1 MDLFKSYDEIT
12 CIDKQHLFLHKM
24 GGKKIELA
32 SYHQSIQGIQLH
44 AGVPQTV
51 RGQFD
56 IARNMALY
64 SYFFYALG
72 AEVQLKAYNVIEH
85 ALRIKCNR
93 QDLMLRQL
101 LNLANEKNW
110 LRDSG
115 FRHLDNPDE
124 SNKYSKSLSKI
135 LPELRNESAH
145 GLPPVGVGL
154 YRPY

>member
-1 MDLFKSYDEIT
+1 MTKLPASTNNIFFYTKWVV
-12 CIDKQHLFLHKM
+12 
-24 GGKKIELA
+24 KKIELA
-32 SYHQSIQGIQLH
+32 SYHQSIQDIQLH

-64 SYFFYALG
+64 SCFFYALG

-115 FRHLDNPDE
+115 F
-124 SNKYSKSLSKI
+124 
-135 LPELRNESAH
+135 
-145 GLPPVGVGL
+145 
-154 YRPY
+154 